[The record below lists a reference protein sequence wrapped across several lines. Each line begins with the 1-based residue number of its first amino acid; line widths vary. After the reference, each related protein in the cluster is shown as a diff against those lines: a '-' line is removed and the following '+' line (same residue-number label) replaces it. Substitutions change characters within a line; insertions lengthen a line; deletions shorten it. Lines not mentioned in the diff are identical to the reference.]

1 MIRNMD
7 EVFYRKNPV
16 NCFENLLLWV
26 ALTAKPQICVFAL
39 LFAQYIKFAKL
50 RAARLS
56 LYSGV
61 PIAVAFVFALG
72 SLSNHD
78 DDGNKNPTNLHI

>member
-1 MIRNMD
+1 MICNMD
-7 EVFYRKNPV
+7 EVFYSSNPV
-16 NCFENLLLWV
+16 NYFQNLLLWV

-39 LFAQYIKFAKL
+39 LFAQYVKL
-50 RAARLS
+50 AELRDARLS

-61 PIAVAFVFALG
+61 PIAVAFFFPLG
-72 SLSNHD
+72 SLSND